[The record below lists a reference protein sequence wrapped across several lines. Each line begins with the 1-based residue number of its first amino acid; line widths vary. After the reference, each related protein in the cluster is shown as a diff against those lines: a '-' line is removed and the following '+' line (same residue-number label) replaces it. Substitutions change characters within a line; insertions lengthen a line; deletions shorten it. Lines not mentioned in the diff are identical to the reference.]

1 MCVQLVVGIIMA
13 VTMTITIER
22 NINKAGSEQLEA
34 FIELLVIHGV

>member
-1 MCVQLVVGIIMA
+1 MCVQLAVGIVMV
-13 VTMTITIER
+13 VTMTIER